1 MKSDKRSKA
10 RATLLPL
17 LVLGFGTTVF
27 ARNAPMPATYTY
39 KQVDDLKIQADVY
52 EPAGEGTSR
61 PVVVWIHGGALI
73 NGHRASVPRRLLTP
87 LLEAGCVVV
96 SIDYR
101 LAPETKLPA
110 IIADLEDAFRW
121 VRGVGPDLFAAD
133 PERIAVMGG
142 SAGGYLTL
150 AAGHRV
156 QPPPQALV
164 PFWGYG
170 DLIGSW
176 YSEPSP
182 HPRHRRTIY
191 TREEAFAQ
199 VDGPPISDSR
209 ERVGNGGIFYQ
220 YCRQQ
225 GIWPKEV
232 STWDPKEE
240 PERFFPYMP
249 VKNVTEDY
257 PPTLLIHG
265 TDDTDVPYEQSVM
278 MAAEFRE
285 HGVEHR
291 LITVEHGEHGLAG
304 ADPAKV
310 DAAWEEAIAFV
321 LNRLLPEQVAGTSS
335 RVRLSEWARG
345 VSVDS
350 VSDPEMRMYL
360 WFYEWNMFEAMLPG
374 QHTRGMWDNEVTVGP
389 DRQSARVTSG
399 FRGLSLDVQAVDD
412 GAELMLTVTNLSEHD
427 WPPLASVIACFNPG
441 PEQTRNAAFANEQTY
456 FVGADGLH
464 PLTIRA
470 PREIHFNDALRDAV
484 DAESNDGLYVWS
496 EKWPMSDLNAT
507 AGLIA
512 RESNDREW
520 VTGIAWER
528 FLSAQGH
535 NPWECM
541 HLAVRVGPLAVGETR
556 KVRGKMYLFE
566 GTREELLERYRRDF

>member
-1 MKSDKRSKA
+1 MRILMFSILS
-10 RATLLPL
+10 
-17 LVLGFGTTVF
+17 LGFCG
-27 ARNAPMPATYTY
+27 AASAQNAPTTMTYTY
-39 KQVDDLKIQADVY
+39 KEVDDLKILADVY
-52 EPAGEGTSR
+52 QPVGEAAAR

-73 NGHRASVPRRLLTP
+73 NGNRAGVPRRLLTP
-87 LLEAGCVVV
+87 LLKAGCVVV

-101 LAPETKLPA
+101 LAPETKLPE

-121 VRGVGPDLFAAD
+121 IRTDGPDLFAAD
-133 PERIAVMGG
+133 PDRIAVMGG

-150 AAGHRV
+150 AAGYRV
-156 QPPPQALV
+156 QPPPQVLV

-182 HPRHRRTIY
+182 HPRHRGTIY

-209 ERVGNGGIFYQ
+209 ERKGNGGIFYQ

-225 GIWPKEV
+225 GIWPREV

-240 PERFFPYMP
+240 AERFFPYMP

-278 MAAEFRE
+278 MAEQFRE

-304 ADPAKV
+304 AAPADI
-310 DAAWEEAIAFV
+310 DAAYEEAIAFV
-321 LNRLLPEQVAGTSS
+321 LNRLKPERAASATSA
-335 RVRLSEWARG
+335 RMRFSEWERG

-360 WFYEWNMFEAMLPG
+360 WFYEWNMFDAMLPG
-374 QHTRGMWDNEVTVGP
+374 QHTRGMWDNEVTVDT

-399 FRGLSLDVQAVDD
+399 FPGLSVEAQAVDD
-412 GAELMLTVTNLSEHD
+412 GAELMLTVTNRSEHD
-427 WPPLASVIACFNPG
+427 WPPLASIIACFNPG
-441 PEQTRNAAFANEQTY
+441 PEETRTAAFANEQTY
-456 FVGADGLH
+456 FVSAEGLH

-484 DAESNDGLYVWS
+484 NAQAADGQYVWS

-507 AGLIA
+507 AGLIV
-512 RESNDREW
+512 RESNDRIW

-556 KVRGKMYLFE
+556 KVRGRIYLFE
-566 GTREELLERYRRDF
+566 GTREDLFERYKGDFRLSPF

>member
-1 MKSDKRSKA
+1 MNNLMVSI
-10 RATLLPL
+10 LL
-17 LVLGFGTTVF
+17 LGFCGTVSGQD
-27 ARNAPMPATYTY
+27 APTPVTHTY
-39 KQVDDLKIQADVY
+39 KQVNDLQILADVY
-52 EPAGEGTSR
+52 EPDGEAGER

-101 LAPETKLPA
+101 LAPETKLPE

-121 VRGVGPDLFAAD
+121 IRDEGPDLFAAD

-156 QPPPQALV
+156 QPPVQALV

-182 HPRHRRTIY
+182 HPRHRGTIY

-199 VDGPPISDSR
+199 VDGPPVSDSR
-209 ERVGNGGIFYQ
+209 ERDGNGGIFYQ

-225 GIWPKEV
+225 GIWPQEV
-232 STWDPKEE
+232 STWDPQEE

-249 VKNVTEDY
+249 VKNVTEEY

-265 TDDTDVPYEQSVM
+265 TEDTDVPYEQSVM
-278 MAAEFRE
+278 MAEQFRE

-291 LITVEHGEHGLAG
+291 LISVENGEHGLAG
-304 ADPAKV
+304 ADPAEI

-321 LNRLLPEQVAGTSS
+321 LNRLRPERVAGETSS
-335 RVRLSEWARG
+335 RMQLSEWARG

-374 QHTRGMWDNEVTVGP
+374 QHTRGMWDNEVTVSA
-389 DRQSARVTSG
+389 DRRSARVTSG
-399 FRGLSLDVQAVDD
+399 FPGLSLDVQAVED
-412 GAELMLTVTNLSEHD
+412 GADLMLTVTNLSEHD
-427 WPPLASVIACFNPG
+427 WPPMASIIACFNPG
-441 PEQTRNAAFANEQTY
+441 PEETRNAAFANEQTY
-456 FVGADGLH
+456 FVSAEGLH

-470 PREIHFNDALRDAV
+470 PREIHFNDALREAV
-484 DAESNDGLYVWS
+484 DAEANDGRYVWS

-507 AGLIA
+507 AGLIV
-512 RESNDREW
+512 RESNDRKW

-535 NPWECM
+535 NPWKCM
-541 HLAVRVGPLAVGETR
+541 HLAVRVGPLAVGATR

-566 GTREELLERYRRDF
+566 GTREDLIERYREDIPRSE